1 MTNFLTTL
9 RALDAAATPGPWM
22 KHKDPRLPNHIGEWT
37 ISRIPHQGL
46 SPNGTFFVAHI
57 VSMGA
62 DNANDADLLVHLRNR
77 AAAIAGCVEALE
89 TIKKNAESQLE
100 AFHSLRV
107 FEREGPAQDAAD
119 LANWHR
125 SMAVAALAALEDKS

>member
-9 RALDAAATPGPWM
+9 RALDAAATPGLWM
-22 KHKDPRLPNHIGEWT
+22 RHKDPRLPNHIGEWT

-77 AAAIAGCVEALE
+77 AAAIAGCVEAAKDARHKIFDLDPDSSMLE
-89 TIKKNAESQLE
+89 VIDS
-100 AFHSLRV
+100 
-107 FEREGPAQDAAD
+107 
-119 LANWHR
+119 
-125 SMAVAALAALEDKS
+125 ALAALEGE